1 MVYNILTSLNT
12 KTLRNL
18 MTITTLGNLYIVA
31 TPIGNPDDITL
42 RAVNTLKAV
51 DGVICEEYRDG
62 STLLKALEIAKTEL
76 ILYNEHNAAAQTP
89 IIIEKLI
96 SGKNLALIS
105 DCGTPVFADPGY
117 LLVEQAAIYQIRVIP
132 LPGPSSLTTTLSILD
147 FKLDEFYFAGFL
159 PRETQQRSERLQ
171 KLKALKV
178 PIVLMDTPYRL
189 VKLLDEV
196 ISAFGKARL
205 ATLACDLT
213 LPSEKIYRG
222 TLSEIRTSLEKQKA
236 EFMLVIHREG

>member
-1 MVYNILTSLNT
+1 
-12 KTLRNL
+12 
-18 MTITTLGNLYIVA
+18 MTITLGNLYIIA
-31 TPIGNPDDITL
+31 TPIGNNDDITL
-42 RAVNTLKAV
+42 RAINTLKAV

-62 STLLKALEIAKTEL
+62 STLLKALDIEKKEL

-117 LLVEQAAIYQIRVIP
+117 LLVEQAVIYQIRVIP

-196 ISAFGKARL
+196 ISAFGKSRL

-213 LPSEKIYRG
+213 LPTEKIYRG
-222 TLSEIRTSLEKQKA
+222 PLAEIRKSLEKQKA
-236 EFMLVIHREG
+236 EFMLVIHRES